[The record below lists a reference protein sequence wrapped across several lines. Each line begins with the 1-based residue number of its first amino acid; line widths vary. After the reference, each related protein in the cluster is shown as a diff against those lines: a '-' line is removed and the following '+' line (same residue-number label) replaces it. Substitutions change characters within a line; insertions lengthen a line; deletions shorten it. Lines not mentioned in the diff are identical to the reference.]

1 MNPTNEILTLAE
13 EILPLLRANITPDG
27 QCQFDPIKVK
37 LALEL
42 VKFEIEQKP
51 DKTSAAD

>member
-27 QCQFDPIKVK
+27 HCLFDPIKVK

-42 VKFEIEQKP
+42 VKFEITQESE
-51 DKTSAAD
+51 KTAITD

>member
-1 MNPTNEILTLAE
+1 MNLTNEILTLAE
-13 EILPLLRANITPDG
+13 EILLLLRANITPDG
-27 QCQFDPIKVK
+27 HCLFDPIKVK

-51 DKTSAAD
+51 DETSAAD

>member
-13 EILPLLRANITPDG
+13 EILPLLRSNITPDG

-51 DKTSAAD
+51 DETSAAD

>member
-1 MNPTNEILTLAE
+1 MNLTNEILTLAE

-27 QCQFDPIKVK
+27 HCRFDPIKVK

-51 DKTSAAD
+51 DETSSAD